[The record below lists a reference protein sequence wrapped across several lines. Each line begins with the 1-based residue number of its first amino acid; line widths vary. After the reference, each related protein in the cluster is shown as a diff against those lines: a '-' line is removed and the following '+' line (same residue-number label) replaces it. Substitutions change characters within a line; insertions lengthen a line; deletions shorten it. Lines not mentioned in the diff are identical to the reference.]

1 MLRRLFQ
8 IFTYVFVTIVIIT
21 IFFIFLSLQTN
32 TPLKSNQAI
41 DANVAKHS
49 QLLLQRIKNSYKTNK
64 MPSHLTINNN
74 ELIALSAIVNRA
86 HPDVLVVTQIHQ
98 QTLQNKLSWKLPF
111 SFIDLYLN
119 TQINILSSKQG
130 LKLGNIKIGNINLSG
145 KYLLYFIKT
154 IANLFQ
160 PELGTQTLQSI
171 KSLVI
176 TKHSMKISYQLPD
189 GFQLNGLQRKGRL
202 IALRD
207 ELAFFGNVEKIRF
220 YYQGLLR
227 FINTASPPQ
236 ELFPYLRKMISLAQ
250 QQVITSDET
259 NAKKENQAA
268 LLALAIY
275 FGSSKF
281 ELMVGDISR
290 LSLKEQRQRKYLIN
304 HVKVSGRNDLQ
315 QHFIY
320 SMALQLFSTVDVSY
334 TVGELKE
341 LLDSNIGGSGFSF
354 ADLMADRAGVRFA
367 MLATQSTISAQSIQA
382 KITQND
388 LKNLNLER
396 GMFVLL
402 PSISEL
408 PEGLTQVE
416 FQKKYRDVNSL
427 AYQKIVA
434 LIDQR
439 LKSLIIYQI
448 N

>member
-1 MLRRLFQ
+1 M
-8 IFTYVFVTIVIIT
+8 TIVIIT

>member
-1 MLRRLFQ
+1 
-8 IFTYVFVTIVIIT
+8 VTIVIIT